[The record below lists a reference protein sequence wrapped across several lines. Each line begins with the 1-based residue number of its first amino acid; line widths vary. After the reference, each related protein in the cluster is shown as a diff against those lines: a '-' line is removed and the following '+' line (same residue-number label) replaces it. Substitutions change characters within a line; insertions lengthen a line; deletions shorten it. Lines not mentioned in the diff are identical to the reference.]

1 MENKSLAEYENIK
14 EFLEL
19 LDYHGMNSE
28 KKQLEFIIE
37 YVDSAEKQFNEVLQE
52 LKDVRNELNTI
63 QSNCNTSSG
72 QYNR

>member
-37 YVDSAEKQFNEVLQE
+37 YVDSAEKQFNEVL
-52 LKDVRNELNTI
+52 
-63 QSNCNTSSG
+63 
-72 QYNR
+72 